1 MNAAD
6 KETEN
11 AWTRCI
17 HRCATAERR
26 QIYTAA
32 KFAGQS
38 RRRPIGRLLFPEE
51 SHRPRARSDARP
63 ELPRYQANVEYWG
76 SSEVNPD
83 HFDPRA
89 ICCFP
94 SLVTF
99 ALSDRN
105 IGVDATQARQHE
117 FLRRE
122 FFAFLESL
130 LTAGSNRPPL
140 SVMEYEVSAVS
151 ENGSY

>member
-1 MNAAD
+1 MPGRVASTVA
-6 KETEN
+6 
-11 AWTRCI
+11 RP
-17 HRCATAERR
+17 AERR
-26 QIYTAA
+26 QIYAAA
-32 KFAGQS
+32 KFADTIPSSTHWPTPFPPRS
-38 RRRPIGRLLFPEE
+38 RIETTRRIGT
-51 SHRPRARSDARP
+51 RPK
-63 ELPRYQANVEYWG
+63 LPRYQANVEYWG
-76 SSEVNPD
+76 SSEFNPD
-83 HFDPRA
+83 QFHPRA
-89 ICCFP
+89 ICYFP

-99 ALSDRN
+99 ALPDRN

-122 FFAFLESL
+122 LFAFLESL